1 LTPGRKP
8 VVSRTMHPPQLLR
21 TNRFIAPMRMT
32 DQPIILTGEKN
43 YQFSAAE
50 CVRTD
55 KEEQ

>member
-1 LTPGRKP
+1 
-8 VVSRTMHPPQLLR
+8 MHPPQLLR